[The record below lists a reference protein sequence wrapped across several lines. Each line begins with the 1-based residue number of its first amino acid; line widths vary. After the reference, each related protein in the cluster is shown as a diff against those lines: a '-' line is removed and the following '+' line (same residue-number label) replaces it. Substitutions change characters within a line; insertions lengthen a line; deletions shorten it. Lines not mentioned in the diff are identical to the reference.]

1 MKVSPKP
8 ALLIALFALSTT
20 SAHAG
25 AYNFGGNCPS
35 QGAWTQQALQQ
46 TGIIKDAI
54 RKLKDNP
61 ACKGLETV
69 ITDLQAAATELEI
82 PKGEENQ
89 ETRLESLPTEM
100 NALQKTLTDGNSVNS
115 DASTMLL
122 NRTIEAAT
130 ISSDISSSTSLG
142 AVTNGLANSST
153 AVKTG
158 GLSLLYKKLKAP
170 TMKGLEL
177 ATKVMQILPQYDE
190 CLIGQPSQGL
200 AIIAG
205 SVKVAAAMSAS
216 GEGVGDKLGNAIASL
231 MNMLRERK
239 FTLALRELDET
250 EFWFSMS
257 CLIESSTK
265 NYCDAQDAQEIMK
278 YSQDQYKASMNK
290 IKTADRTAPT
300 YDNPLEG
307 YYLLVRELPK
317 ISSWLQKVQFG
328 VSPKLAADA
337 NFKNKIWEQ
346 VTDLTKSV
354 NSLTGFFNE
363 QMLFMRELTDV
374 EAKRNQLFEVI
385 HAISGKMSGG
395 AEGGGADGTQFF
407 STTVNGSL
415 LPFYLIGR
423 DIIPEA
429 CRPTELR
436 PMGQDWEMWMKT
448 SGANGGFIADFADPD
463 KLAIVVESRMNEII
477 AAASAKSSA
486 YFRQRLVVDMPN
498 LVAQTLTSQYM
509 TIRKAFENVYNYLV
523 RFENKLNKDDMDVI
537 LIPNV
542 RQTKIKIQK
551 FLKSYDALHQLGKEM
566 ANTKS
571 SMDDVTLDPKVN
583 EAAKQVIDTVYNEF
597 NVLFQ
602 KDTYLTNRLTTFIEK
617 DFAMRVRAGTNMTP
631 YQKDLMVINQENLLQ
646 KLTEVHGLNPT
657 KAQQDLAA
665 AQMINKR
672 NIESIE
678 EVFSDSLYRMIANV
692 KAVVD
697 GKGDAGFQAT
707 IDARLAKEKRAL
719 MKVSTNFRL
728 PFDPGV
734 QAGMFLSSWLF
745 GKTIIKNANP
755 DLYQAPK
762 NAKHIMGIDDKFG
775 SFARMQAMFCA
786 QTLSF
791 ERRSVFYDIC
801 KNTSLKSF
809 YVDKP
814 ELNLDYNK
822 YLPDNMFTP
831 IKIRQ
836 SPELTG
842 KNICAM
848 NEFSIRNIVQWLKD
862 QDQEMYGDNM
872 IE

>member
-1 MKVSPKP
+1 MKLRPTPTLLV
-8 ALLIALFALSTT
+8 ALLALAST

-25 AYNFGGNCPS
+25 AYNFGGSCPS

-46 TGIIKDAI
+46 TDVIKDAI

-69 ITDLQAAATELEI
+69 LTDLQSAATELET
-82 PKGEENQ
+82 PKDEENR

-100 NALQKTLTDGNSVNS
+100 GALQKTLTDGNKINS
-115 DASTMLL
+115 EASTMLL
-122 NRTIEAAT
+122 NRTIEAAS
-130 ISSDISSSTSLG
+130 ISSDLGQSTSLG
-142 AVTNGLANSST
+142 NVVNGVANAST
-153 AVKTG
+153 VARTG
-158 GLSLLYKKLKAP
+158 GLSLLYKRLKAP
-170 TMKGLEL
+170 TMKGLDL
-177 ATKVMQILPQYDE
+177 ATKVMQVLPQYDE

-200 AIIAG
+200 AIVSG
-205 SVKVAAAMSAS
+205 SVKIAAALSAS
-216 GEGVGDKLGNAIASL
+216 GEGVGNKLGNAIASL

-239 FTLALRELDET
+239 FTLALRELDES

-265 NYCDAQDAQEIMK
+265 NYCDAQNAQEIMK
-278 YSQDQYKASMNK
+278 YSQDQYKASMDK
-290 IKTADRTAPT
+290 IKTADRTSPS

-307 YYLLVRELPK
+307 YYLLVRELPM

-337 NFKNKIWEQ
+337 GFKNKIWDQ

-354 NSLTGFFNE
+354 NSLTGYFNE

-374 EAKRNQLFEVI
+374 TAKRNQLFQVI
-385 HAISGKMSGG
+385 QTINGKMTGG
-395 AEGGGADGTQFF
+395 SEGGGADGTQFF
-407 STTVNGSL
+407 STTINENL

-423 DIIPEA
+423 NTIPEQ
-429 CRPTELR
+429 CRVTETR
-436 PMGQDWEMWMKT
+436 AFAQDWTQWMKT
-448 SGANGGFIADFADPD
+448 GGADGNFIADFQDPD
-463 KLAIVVESRMNEII
+463 KLAIIVESRMNEIV

-509 TIRKAFENVYNYLV
+509 TIRKAFENVNNYLI
-523 RFENKLNKDDMDVI
+523 RFENKLNKNDMEVI
-537 LIPNV
+537 LIPSV

-551 FLKSYDALHQLGKEM
+551 FLKSYDELYALGKKM

-571 SMDDVTLDPKVN
+571 SLDDLTLDPKVN
-583 EAAKQVIDTVYNEF
+583 EAAKKVIDTVYNEF

-617 DFAMRVRAGTNMTP
+617 DFAMRIKKGINMTP
-631 YQKDLMVINQENLLQ
+631 YQQDLMVINQKNLLE

-657 KAQQDLAA
+657 RAQQDLAA

-672 NIESIE
+672 NIEAVE
-678 EVFSDSLYRMIANV
+678 EVFGDSLYRMIANV

-697 GKGDAGFQAT
+697 GNGDAGFQA
-707 IDARLAKEKRAL
+707 IMNKKLDKDKAAL
-719 MKVSTNFRL
+719 QK
-728 PFDPGV
+728 
-734 QAGMFLSSWLF
+734 AMFSMPMLTLSPSYAISNWLF
-745 GKTIIKNANP
+745 SGWIVKSSKP

-762 NAKHIMGIDDKFG
+762 NGNHIMGRDDKYG

-791 ERRSVFYDIC
+791 ERRSMFYDLC
-801 KNTSLKSF
+801 KGTSLKSF
-809 YVDKP
+809 YLNKP
-814 ELNLDYNK
+814 ELNLDYK
-822 YLPDNMFTP
+822 TYLPNNSTAP
-831 IKIRQ
+831 TKIRA
-836 SPELTG
+836 SADLTG

-848 NEFSIRNIVQWLKD
+848 NDFSIRNIVQWLKD
-862 QDQEMYGDNM
+862 QDQEVYSDDA